1 LLSTLPPSLE
11 KTGVLACVQ
20 RAIKHLAIHKK
31 SEIAVVPDKENFR
44 KGYTPDPKIDP
55 RCGEIHDT
63 R

>member
-20 RAIKHLAIHKK
+20 RVIKHLAIHKK